1 MKLQT
6 LILSASLS
14 FLTPVCSA
22 GQPSPDF
29 QTIISSVI
37 ANNPDLASQ
46 AESARA
52 AGLSLGAENNLQD
65 PEVEF
70 DRAWGTTADTGNKWG
85 LSVSQ
90 SFEWPGVYAARNKAA
105 RAGRSALQ
113 REHEA
118 KVLDK
123 ELETRLLLLDIVN
136 ANKQV
141 DALTRISANMD
152 SLIALTDRMYASGN
166 AAILDVRKLQ
176 FERFN
181 LSVQL
186 DDALNEVSRLSA
198 DLAALNGGEAI
209 DTEGLRQYPGQ
220 IFLSE
225 REYLEAADPTLLAMT
240 EAAEASRLT
249 ARAEG
254 MKRFPGFSVGY
265 VHETEGDEN
274 FNGFSVGLT
283 LPVFSTRNNKKAAE
297 AEALARSYE
306 LDGLRLARRS
316 AIISDVR
323 SAVKMKRQ
331 IDAYHEIF
339 EKDDYLALLE
349 RAYRGGQMS
358 QHVYLGEVNDY
369 LRLCMDHLAM
379 LLNYHR
385 TLATLNRTAGL
396 R

>member
-141 DALTRISANMD
+141 DAPA
-152 SLIALTDRMYASGN
+152 
-166 AAILDVRKLQ
+166 
-176 FERFN
+176 
-181 LSVQL
+181 
-186 DDALNEVSRLSA
+186 
-198 DLAALNGGEAI
+198 
-209 DTEGLRQYPGQ
+209 
-220 IFLSE
+220 
-225 REYLEAADPTLLAMT
+225 
-240 EAAEASRLT
+240 
-249 ARAEG
+249 
-254 MKRFPGFSVGY
+254 
-265 VHETEGDEN
+265 
-274 FNGFSVGLT
+274 
-283 LPVFSTRNNKKAAE
+283 
-297 AEALARSYE
+297 
-306 LDGLRLARRS
+306 
-316 AIISDVR
+316 
-323 SAVKMKRQ
+323 
-331 IDAYHEIF
+331 
-339 EKDDYLALLE
+339 
-349 RAYRGGQMS
+349 
-358 QHVYLGEVNDY
+358 
-369 LRLCMDHLAM
+369 
-379 LLNYHR
+379 
-385 TLATLNRTAGL
+385 
-396 R
+396 